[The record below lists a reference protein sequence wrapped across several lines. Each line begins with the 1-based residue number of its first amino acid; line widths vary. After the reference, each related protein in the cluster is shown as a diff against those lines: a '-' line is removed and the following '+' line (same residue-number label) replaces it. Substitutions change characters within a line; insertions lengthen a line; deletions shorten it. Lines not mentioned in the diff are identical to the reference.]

1 MHACSGSSA
10 HYRREARLGIFE
22 GPWLTEAV
30 VGFQRKELRA
40 IMGRRG
46 NYIGGGT
53 IIGSSGSWPTLDP
66 AASSSEMIRGKK
78 EYKPSQQ
85 GKRHKRH
92 GRVVQRSKEQRSKH
106 LKEIFATND
115 I

>member
-1 MHACSGSSA
+1 
-10 HYRREARLGIFE
+10 
-22 GPWLTEAV
+22 
-30 VGFQRKELRA
+30 
-40 IMGRRG
+40 MGRRG

-115 I
+115 IIPAKSARTLIEKKLEQIKADIAIT